1 MVKDKDAQMRKRN
14 MKLFP
19 TYKKLAWDYLFFYT
33 INFLFLTQVKNI
45 NPADV
50 VLIDAFYSLFGIM
63 AQIPAAFII
72 EFFGRRNG
80 IILANIINCFYMLMI
95 IFSNSLFN
103 LIIAELLSSLAFAIK
118 EVAEPSLLNESIPK
132 AKSKDKIF
140 ARINEKGVSGYY
152 CINAISTIL
161 AGYLYEINPYIPISL
176 ALSTTILVTIIS
188 TFFIEPIKKQKR
200 NYKEISIT
208 NSIKQIDSS
217 FKFIFKSERLKSLL
231 VYVAVMGGIL
241 CILTSYE
248 VSLLEELNVSSE
260 TIGIIF
266 AILGLIASFGTKKQE
281 NFHQKFRNKSLSIIG
296 MSITISC
303 LLAGI
308 FAIISKNAKFFIIMI
323 VLMYIIKYIMAGM
336 YYNLSEKYLRN
347 FANERIDTKI
357 FSVNNL
363 LKSISSAISGIFA
376 SFLLDR
382 TSTANSMV
390 IIGIVFSI
398 LMLLVI
404 KYMSTRV
411 GLKPEEYSEE
421 ERKYDELRSV
431 STVSSTA
438 RRENS

>member
-1 MVKDKDAQMRKRN
+1 MVKDKDVQMRKRN

-63 AQIPAAFII
+63 AQIPAAFIV

-80 IILANIINCFYMLMI
+80 IILANITNCFYMLMI

-208 NSIKQIDSS
+208 NSIKQIESS

-248 VSLLEELNVSSE
+248 VSLLEELNVSSGI
-260 TIGIIF
+260 IGIIF
-266 AILGLIASFGTKKQE
+266 AILGLIAGFGTKKQE

-323 VLMYIIKYIMAGM
+323 VLMYIIKYIMTGM
-336 YYNLSEKYLRN
+336 YYNLAEKYLRN
-347 FANERIDTKI
+347 FANEKIDTKI
-357 FSVNNL
+357 FSVKNL
-363 LKSISSAISGIFA
+363 LKSISAAISGIFA

-404 KYMSTRV
+404 KYMSSRV

-421 ERKYDELRSV
+421 EREYDELKSV